1 MERTIVSRTYI
12 LSLLTVWS
20 QGRSESGCPRVVNGK
35 VPVRLTVP
43 FFGTL
48 SFFLFFSFLFFFS
61 FFLSFFSAEKIH
73 HKLHA
78 KGVTIVLLKQI
89 ELLET
94 CRAQR

>member
-48 SFFLFFSFLFFFS
+48 SFFL
-61 FFLSFFSAEKIH
+61 SFFSAEKIH
-73 HKLHA
+73 HKIHA

-94 CRAQR
+94 CRA

>member
-48 SFFLFFSFLFFFS
+48 SFFLFFFLFFFS
-61 FFLSFFSAEKIH
+61 FLFFFHSS
-73 HKLHA
+73 
-78 KGVTIVLLKQI
+78 LLKRSI
-89 ELLET
+89 TSFMPKE
-94 CRAQR
+94 

>member
-48 SFFLFFSFLFFFS
+48 SFFLFFFFS

-73 HKLHA
+73 HKIHA

>member
-1 MERTIVSRTYI
+1 MERTIVSRTCI

-48 SFFLFFSFLFFFS
+48 SFFLFFSFLFFFHS
-61 FFLSFFSAEKIH
+61 S
-73 HKLHA
+73 
-78 KGVTIVLLKQI
+78 LLKRSI
-89 ELLET
+89 TKFMPKE
-94 CRAQR
+94 

>member
-1 MERTIVSRTYI
+1 MPPENSLPDHKSSTFVPPGHIPFVQDERDMERTIVSRTYI

-48 SFFLFFSFLFFFS
+48 SFFLFFFFSFFLFFFS
-61 FFLSFFSAEKIH
+61 FI
-73 HKLHA
+73 
-78 KGVTIVLLKQI
+78 LL
-89 ELLET
+89 
-94 CRAQR
+94 C